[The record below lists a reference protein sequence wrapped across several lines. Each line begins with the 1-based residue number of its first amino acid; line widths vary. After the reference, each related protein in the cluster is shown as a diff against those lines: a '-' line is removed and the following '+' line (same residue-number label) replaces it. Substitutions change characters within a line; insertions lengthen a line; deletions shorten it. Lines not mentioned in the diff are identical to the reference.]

1 LDRESDGSVQLSQ
14 VSSILCLWQN
24 SNPEV

>member
-14 VSSILCLWQN
+14 VSSIPCLWPN
-24 SNPEV
+24 SNLEV